1 MFVMSSCYTAV
12 SSVHTC
18 ARFDVFRHIRTLV
31 LFQLP
36 IKRHLHSCK
45 DWNQTRAHTQK
56 AYRGCSFHKANTL
69 TMVLNACCSCC
80 CCMSRAQAAH
90 SPWQSLRP
98 GVKRHASSTTR
109 YHRGIF
115 IAQHSQTEE
124 GQTGAQKLE
133 EKFLK
138 WGSPAGET
146 GAGGRQHLQGP
157 AYREKADSSAYSVNT
172 NSQGSLAGF
181 GRSVQALVSGTS
193 SANGRRERTCVWD
206 GEKAQLE
213 EMSEKNEHMSVGRK
227 SLLQDGGVDDWWKS
241 ACRSG

>member
-1 MFVMSSCYTAV
+1 MF
-12 SSVHTC
+12 SVIYELSYFFNYQLNVTY
-18 ARFDVFRHIRTLV
+18 TLV
-31 LFQLP
+31 KTE
-36 IKRHLHSCK
+36 IRH
-45 DWNQTRAHTQK
+45 AHTQK

-157 AYREKADSSAYSVNT
+157 AYREKADSGAYSVNT